1 MCRWYLVL
9 CSESESE
16 NESCS
21 VVSDSL
27 QPHGLHSPWN
37 SPGQN
42 MRVGSCSLLQGIF
55 PTLGLNSG
63 FLHSRQILYQ
73 LSPQASAQ
81 ILEWV
86 AYPFS
91 SRSFRPRNWT
101 RVSCIAGRFFTSWAT
116 REAHRTHKQ
125 YNKSL
130 LVTVAL
136 GASSSRFESKFLHK
150 RRWGGHKLLSNKPS
164 HLWNSPHRALG

>member
-1 MCRWYLVL
+1 MSLTESLFYMPETNTTWWINHILIKTKQNSLRFQLKKL
-9 CSESESE
+9 LDNLIQSESP
-16 NESCS
+16 S
-21 VVSDSL
+21 VESDSL

-73 LSPQASAQ
+73 LSPQARAQ

-91 SRSFRPRNWT
+91 SRSFQPRNRT
-101 RVSCIAGRFFTSWAT
+101 RVSSIAGRFFTSWAT
-116 REAHRTHKQ
+116 REA
-125 YNKSL
+125 
-130 LVTVAL
+130 
-136 GASSSRFESKFLHK
+136 
-150 RRWGGHKLLSNKPS
+150 PS
-164 HLWNSPHRALG
+164 IKEGCKE